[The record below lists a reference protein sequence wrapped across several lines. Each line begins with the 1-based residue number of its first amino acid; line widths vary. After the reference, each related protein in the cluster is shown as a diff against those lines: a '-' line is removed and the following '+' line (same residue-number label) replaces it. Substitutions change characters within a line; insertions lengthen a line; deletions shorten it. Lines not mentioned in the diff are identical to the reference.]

1 MLTIT
6 LFTNKQIHFLLQ
18 HFQPPDH
25 LQVTESGGL
34 FIEMLNEEFSI
45 VEY

>member
-1 MLTIT
+1 MLTIAV
-6 LFTNKQIHFLLQ
+6 FTSKQIHFLLQ

-25 LQVTESGGL
+25 LQVTEFGGL
-34 FIEMLNEEFSI
+34 FIEMLHEESSL